1 MTKRERVVAAL
12 GGQPVDRPP
21 VAFWRHA
28 PDVDHTAKG
37 LAEAMLSLH
46 RRFDLDLV
54 KVMSSGVYCVEDWGC
69 RVADTGAPSGA
80 KQCVEHAAR
89 GAAGWARGPAPHPRG
104 GAPGRALAAAR

>member
-37 LAEAMLSLH
+37 LAEAMLVFH
-46 RRFDLDLV
+46 RRFDLHLV
-54 KVMSSGVYCVEDWGC
+54 KVMSSRGYCGEDWGC
-69 RVADTGAPSGA
+69 RRADTRAPSGA
-80 KQCVEHAAR
+80 KQRSGEHTAELQS
-89 GAAGWARGPAPHPRG
+89 
-104 GAPGRALAAAR
+104 LAYLVCRLLVGK